1 MAIRPAQVSRK
12 TEELIQK
19 WIAKGHS
26 RRGAER
32 LAELEMRHDPR
43 LQVKRG

>member
-1 MAIRPAQVSRK
+1 MLRQAQISRK

-32 LAELEMRHDPR
+32 LAALELRHDPR
-43 LQVKRG
+43 LRVKG